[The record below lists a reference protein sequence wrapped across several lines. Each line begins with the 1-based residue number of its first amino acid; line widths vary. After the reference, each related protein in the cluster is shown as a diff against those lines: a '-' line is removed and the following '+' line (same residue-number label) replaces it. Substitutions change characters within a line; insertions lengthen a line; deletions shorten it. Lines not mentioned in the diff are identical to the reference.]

1 MALFDNLPGTL
12 RKMFDE
18 GLDEVLI
25 FAIIFIII
33 LLSGSES
40 DTGENL
46 GIVPILIIGVFLLI
60 FTGICRI
67 EEEPGWEGQF
77 SNLNRRPTGSVTNGD
92 SSQI

>member
-12 RKMFDE
+12 RKMYDE

-33 LLSGSES
+33 LLSGGES

-46 GIVPILIIGVFLLI
+46 GIVPILIIGAFLLI
-60 FTGICRI
+60 FTGVCRV
-67 EEEPGWEGQF
+67 EEEPVREGE
-77 SNLNRRPTGSVTNGD
+77 PDGD
-92 SSQI
+92 SSQN